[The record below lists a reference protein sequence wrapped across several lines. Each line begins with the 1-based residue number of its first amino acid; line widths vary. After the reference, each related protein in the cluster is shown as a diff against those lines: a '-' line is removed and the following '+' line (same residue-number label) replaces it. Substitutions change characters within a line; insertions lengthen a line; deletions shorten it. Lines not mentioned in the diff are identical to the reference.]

1 MERGGKGGGRD
12 RVGFEM
18 IPNGSTWSRWIPW
31 AYQSRWTV
39 VGDRASGDRRL
50 WDFITPSSEID
61 ARDGKLSLH

>member
-18 IPNGSTWSRWIPW
+18 IPNGSAWSRWIPW

-39 VGDRASGDRRL
+39 VGDTGPRVTDDYGISSLRPRDRC
-50 WDFITPSSEID
+50 
-61 ARDGKLSLH
+61 